1 MRVNGNIVLNDN
13 GSGEIR
19 HVYIERLDSAAETT
33 AAGTLTTANT
43 GRLIFNTETKQYK
56 YWTGTAFQALASG
69 SDSSAIQS
77 ELDRLESSLGN
88 FINADGSFTA
98 TALDALVAIDLAG
111 ATSLVDV
118 LVKLDQAITNIDVS
132 SQIAPIKTEIDAIET
147 GAGLAADGSYV
158 ADATTTYL
166 TTASSLKDADKKLD
180 TALKALS
187 DLEAA
192 DKAALEGEITT
203 LQGNVTDLQAEVD
216 AIETGAGLQADGTY
230 VAPVGANY
238 IAAAT
243 SLKDA
248 DVKLDAAIKTN
259 TDGLAALTT
268 VVDGKEDALGFVPVN
283 KAGDSVNGNLAFGGT
298 STVKNLAAP
307 IDTGDAVRKIDLDN
321 AIANIAKDYQ
331 ADVLG
336 TEADF
341 VDVAGRYIYVDGS
354 KFTTGVAA
362 SAGDIVVVDATGAVT
377 VLAYDVSVEGPGA
390 LAWNRNTQVWN
401 QFNGTVWSEFG
412 GLSGVNAGVGLAK
425 DGNTIS
431 VKLGAGIADLPTGE
445 VGLDLYNVGAAGKA
459 LSLVDPVTGSLS
471 SASNAVLKWNAAF
484 AGPLTVV
491 GPGATIKQQGILAQY
506 IGADVAGN
514 GLEGGNGVALAVKAG
529 TGVIVDATGVSVDM
543 APLDAKYVDVAGD
556 TMTGLLVLSGDA
568 TDAKGAVT
576 KQQMEAADTVV
587 SDALA
592 AAVTAID
599 GKFTS
604 VVTSLNKTY
613 FEFDYTN
620 TGATAAISV
629 VHNLGVKY
637 CNVTVV
643 DDTDEVFIPQS
654 IKFIDANTLEVTLNT
669 DISGK
674 VVVMG
679 HATLTLA

>member
-19 HVYIERLDSAAETT
+19 QVYIERLDTTAETT
-33 AAGTLTTANT
+33 AAGTLTSANT
-43 GRLIFNTETKQYK
+43 GRLIFNTTTKQYK
-56 YWTGTAFQALASG
+56 YWNGTAFISLASG
-69 SDSSAIQS
+69 SDSSAIQA
-77 ELDRLESSLGN
+77 EVDAIEASLGN
-88 FINADGSFTA
+88 FINTDGSFTA
-98 TALDALVAIDLAG
+98 TALDALMAVDLSSAV
-111 ATSLVDV
+111 SLADV

-132 SQIAPIKTEIDAIET
+132 SQIAPIKTEIDAIEA
-147 GAGLAADGSYV
+147 GAGLASDGSYV

-166 TTASSLKDADKKLD
+166 KTASSLKDADKKLD

-187 DLEAA
+187 DLEAS
-192 DKAALEGEITT
+192 DKAATDASIAT
-203 LQGNVTDLQAEVD
+203 LTSGQASLQTEVD
-216 AIETGAGLQADGTY
+216 AIEAGAGLAADGTY
-230 VAPVGANY
+230 AAPVGANY

-248 DVKLDAAIKTN
+248 DVKLDSAIKTN

-268 VVDGKEDALGFVPVN
+268 VVAGKEDALGYVPVN
-283 KAGDSVNGNLAFGGT
+283 KAGDTLNGNLAFGGT

-321 AIANIAKDYQ
+321 AVANIAKDYQ

-336 TEADF
+336 TEADWPSTP
-341 VDVAGRYIYVDGS
+341 GRYIYLDGS
-354 KFTTGVAA
+354 KFAVGSSGAV
-362 SAGDIVVVDATGAVT
+362 AGDIVVIDVTGSVT
-377 VLAYDVSVEGPGA
+377 SVAYASTTEGPGA
-390 LAWNRNTQVWN
+390 LAWNRTTQVWN
-401 QFNGTVWSEFG
+401 QWNGTVWSEFG
-412 GLSGVNAGVGLAK
+412 GLSGVNAGVGLSK
-425 DGNTIS
+425 SGNTIS
-431 VKLGAGIADLPTGE
+431 VKLGAGVADLPTGE
-445 VGLDLYNVGAAGKA
+445 VGLDLKLNGGLA
-459 LSLVDPVTGSLS
+459 LVDPTSGLVSTLTDAVLAAKVTGSLEVVANGIQVKAAGITAVELA
-471 SASNAVLKWNAAF
+471 AS
-484 AGPLTVV
+484 VV
-491 GPGATIKQQGILAQY
+491 GNGIQG
-506 IGADVAGN
+506 G
-514 GLEGGNGVALAVKAG
+514 AG
-529 TGVIVDATGVSVDM
+529 TALSVKQGTGIIVDGSGVSVDM

-587 SDALA
+587 SDALT
-592 AAVTAID
+592 AAVSTIN
-599 GKFTS
+599 GQFS
-604 VVTSLNKTY
+604 QVVASLNKTY

-637 CNVTVV
+637 CNVSVV

-679 HATLTLA
+679 HASLTLA